1 MKESITILFLSLML
15 TTTGNS
21 QDSAAP
27 RADVSN
33 HRAELLKR
41 FPDSDTNG
49 DNVLS
54 ARELAAHLKKQ
65 RSSTEA
71 KSRLKEML
79 KRYPKA
85 DTDKDGKLTWEEWRK
100 FQSTKRENGM
110 QPSRRNNAPRVVAPV
125 PDVAYGEHKLQRF
138 DLWPVPNAEE
148 PTPLVVFIH
157 GGGFRSGDKTLVRR
171 ETIETY
177 QKSGIAFAS
186 MNYRLSDS
194 GSYPIMMHDAARG
207 LQTIRHRAKEWNID
221 PDRVVCYG
229 GSAGA
234 GISLWLAFHDD
245 LADPNSD
252 DPIARQST
260 RILAAG
266 AMNGQSTYDMHS
278 FREWFGVPD
287 LQMGPALPA
296 FLGIQGDDDLDK
308 PAVRTLMKDASPITH
323 LSSDDRASI
332 YMTYSRPNSKV
343 TKDSESA
350 VWVHHVLLGLKL
362 REAMQ
367 GLGLE
372 CIVTAPD
379 MTPGNR
385 SYNSMEAFLIAMATG
400 ETDGK

>member
-1 MKESITILFLSLML
+1 MKESITILFCSLIIAA
-15 TTTGNS
+15 TGFC
-21 QDSAAP
+21 QDSAKT
-27 RADVSN
+27 RNDVSN
-33 HRAELLKR
+33 RRAELLKR
-41 FPDSDTNG
+41 FPESDTNG

-65 RSSTEA
+65 RSSPEA

-85 DTDKDGKLTWEEWRK
+85 DANEDEELTWEEWREY
-100 FQSTKRENGM
+100 QAANRENRP
-110 QPSRRNNAPRVVAPV
+110 QSSRRNNAPRVVAPV

-138 DLWPVPNAEE
+138 DLWPVPNAKE

-177 QKSGIAFAS
+177 RKAGIAFAS

-194 GSYPIMMHDAARG
+194 GPYPIMMHDAARG
-207 LQTIRHRAKEWNID
+207 LQTIRHRTKEWNIN
-221 PDRVVCYG
+221 PDRIVCYG

-245 LADPNSD
+245 LADPKSD

-266 AMNGQSTYDMHS
+266 AMNGQSTYDMHT

-287 LQMGPALPA
+287 LEMGPALPA
-296 FLGIQGDDDLDK
+296 FLGIQSEADLKK
-308 PAVRTLMKDASPITH
+308 PAVRALMKAASPITH
-323 LSSDDRASI
+323 LSSDDHSSI
-332 YMTYSRPNSKV
+332 YMMYSRPNSKV

-362 REAMQ
+362 RDAMQ
-367 GLGLE
+367 RQGLE
-372 CIVTAPD
+372 CIVTAPG
-379 MTPGNR
+379 MSPGNNPYE
-385 SYNSMEAFLIAMATG
+385 SLEAFLIARAKG
-400 ETDGK
+400 ETDD